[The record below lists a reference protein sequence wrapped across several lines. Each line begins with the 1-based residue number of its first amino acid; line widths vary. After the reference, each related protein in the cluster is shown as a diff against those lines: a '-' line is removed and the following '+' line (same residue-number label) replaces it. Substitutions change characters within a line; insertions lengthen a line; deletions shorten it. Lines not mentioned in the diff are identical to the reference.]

1 MRWKI
6 FKMQKVNQLL
16 NTESALDQFEINLKA
31 RVFEALQNYQ
41 NRRQK
46 QTIQITFARCHSNKC
61 LSGIALKAW
70 SSYIT

>member
-16 NTESALDQFEINLKA
+16 NIESALDQYEIKLKA
-31 RVFEALQNYQ
+31 RVFEALQSYQ

-46 QTIQITFARCHSNKC
+46 QTIQVTFARCHRNKC
-61 LSGIALKAW
+61 LRKTAI
-70 SSYIT
+70 